1 MKAIFIPLFFLLS
14 VAYHAQND
22 NIKLVFSNT
31 SDEAKSEIRTF
42 LSSNPEFV
50 DEFRQIEQSNYI
62 FLSTTQYKKIQDY
75 VTNFKNNDSDKYA
88 EFLQYKQTWFNRY
101 KSTDQLFNDL
111 KQ

>member
-42 LSSNPEFV
+42 LLSNPEFV

-88 EFLQYKQTWFNRY
+88 EFLQYKQTWFTRY
-101 KSTDQLFNDL
+101 KSTDQLFNDF